1 LTEEQQTKLL
11 DVLDKYCCCFS
22 DKPGLCK
29 VIEHEI
35 NVSQDFKPKRLRS
48 HRVPENLKPMVE
60 EQIQEL
66 LHLGIIRPSQSEM
79 GSPLVCVLKGKD
91 GKDGVRIAVDYRY
104 LNKYCPSD
112 AHPLPDITELIQRVG
127 QAEYITVCD
136 IKSAYHQLAVKPEH
150 QWLTAFVWDG
160 GLYEYTRAPVGQK
173 GSGNSFV
180 RAIQHVLYPIRKFTA
195 SFVNDI
201 SVYSN
206 EFDHHLADLEEF
218 LRVIKESGFTLNLKK
233 CKFAQSHVKYVGHII
248 GCGERKPDAD
258 RVATVKDMKV
268 PETKRQVRSY

>member
-1 LTEEQQTKLL
+1 
-11 DVLDKYCCCFS
+11 
-22 DKPGLCK
+22 
-29 VIEHEI
+29 
-35 NVSQDFKPKRLRS
+35 
-48 HRVPENLKPMVE
+48 MVE
-60 EQIQEL
+60 EQIREL
-66 LHLGIIRPSQSEM
+66 LDLGIIRPSQSEM
-79 GSPLVCVLKGKD
+79 GSPIVCVLKGKG

-127 QAEYITVCD
+127 QARYITVCD
-136 IKSAYHQLAVKPEH
+136 IKSAYHQLTVKPEH

-160 GLYEYTRAPVGQK
+160 GLYKYTRAPFGQN

-195 SFVNDI
+195 SFVDDI
-201 SVYSN
+201 SAYSN

-218 LRVIKESGFTLNLKK
+218 LRVIKDSGFTLNLKK

-248 GCGERKPDAD
+248 GCGERKPDPD

-268 PETKRQVRSY
+268 QRQKDKYED

>member
-1 LTEEQQTKLL
+1 
-11 DVLDKYCCCFS
+11 
-22 DKPGLCK
+22 
-29 VIEHEI
+29 
-35 NVSQDFKPKRLRS
+35 
-48 HRVPENLKPMVE
+48 MVE
-60 EQIQEL
+60 EQIREL
-66 LHLGIIRPSQSEM
+66 LDLGIIRPSQSEM
-79 GSPLVCVLKGKD
+79 GSPIVCVLKGKG

-127 QAEYITVCD
+127 QARYITVCD

-160 GLYEYTRAPVGQK
+160 GLYEYTRAPFGQK

-195 SFVNDI
+195 SFVDDI

-218 LRVIKESGFTLNLKK
+218 LRVIKDSGFTLNLKK

-248 GCGERKPDAD
+248 C
-258 RVATVKDMKV
+258 
-268 PETKRQVRSY
+268 RSYHWLW